1 MTIVELVDAHDGFA
15 IITQKIKTQDVKTLM
30 WLVALLTFFMSA
42 VLDNLTTAIVM
53 VSLLRKILVSSETR
67 KIMVGLVVI
76 AANAGGAWSPL
87 GDVTTTMLWIGS
99 KFRLW
104 G

>member
-15 IITQKIKTQDVKTLM
+15 IITQKIKTQDIKTLM

-76 AANAGGAWSPL
+76 AS
-87 GDVTTTMLWIGS
+87 
-99 KFRLW
+99 
-104 G
+104 

>member
-53 VSLLRKILVSSETR
+53 VSLLRKSWYRVKPE
-67 KIMVGLVVI
+67 K
-76 AANAGGAWSPL
+76 
-87 GDVTTTMLWIGS
+87 
-99 KFRLW
+99 
-104 G
+104 